1 MRSLQA
7 RHPVRAL
14 GQSYAGRQHRAHG
27 TQPPVYMKLGDI
39 AECSVEGI
47 GTLRH
52 PIRMWPDEMKL

>member
-1 MRSLQA
+1 
-7 RHPVRAL
+7 
-14 GQSYAGRQHRAHG
+14 
-27 TQPPVYMKLGDI
+27 MKLGDI